1 MGYDPFLNFP
11 TYFFFWQYVYRGFL
25 SASAAVV
32 VILTQLLSVAV
43 EFCQIS
49 LLIRGIFCDDHGG
62 KQICTQLR

>member
-32 VILTQLLSVAV
+32 ILTQLLSVAV

-49 LLIRGIFCDDHGG
+49 LLIRGIFCDDRGG